1 MNTERLKKFSV
12 LLASASLLA
21 LNPVPASAD
30 DSGKVRVNFEKCPG
44 VIPPGAPADTVF
56 WAVGKAKGAVKG
68 DLVAVGQP
76 GAFDQVD
83 GKTYL
88 EADYV
93 VAATDGSQ
101 RSFIAR
107 VGGRMENDGTMRAIL
122 YGFVSDGWLRGAQV
136 VDKFVGTGAGCVKG
150 TLTITPRWASAHD
163 DDED

>member
-1 MNTERLKKFSV
+1 MNTVRLQKLSI
-12 LLASASLLA
+12 LLAGATLLA
-21 LNPVPASAD
+21 LNPVSASAH
-30 DSGKVRVNFEKCPG
+30 DSGNVRVQFEKCPG

-56 WAVGKAKGAVKG
+56 WAVGTAKGAVTG
-68 DLVAVGQP
+68 NLVAVGQP

-93 VAATDGSQ
+93 VSATDGSN

-107 VGGRMENDGTMRAIL
+107 VGGRMENDGTMRAVL

-136 VDKFVGTGAGCVKG
+136 VDKFTGTGEGCVKG
-150 TLTITPRWASAHD
+150 TLTITPKWVATHHD
-163 DDED
+163 DDD